1 MTEVARSARDE
12 LGLDQ
17 LHLELRGGLGPE
29 RFYAGCGWQ
38 EIGRWPGSLRRREDD
53 RRDDVLMLLPLR

>member
-17 LHLELRGGLGPE
+17 LHLELRGSLGLE
-29 RFYAGCGWQ
+29 RFYAGCWQ
-38 EIGRWPGSLRRREDD
+38 EIGRWPGALRLREDD